1 MRLEQLRFFVE
12 VSRRHSFSLAASH
25 LFLTQQNIST
35 GIRKL
40 EEELGFKLFER
51 THQGVILTPLGEEV
65 LVKAEEI
72 LEQVDGLKTI
82 GRSASKQLTGELRVE
97 LVPYIA
103 LPEIIVYF
111 YRQNPAVTIKTTER
125 APAEIITNLQQ
136 DTADVGFVY
145 LRTEETLSQEEDLKT
160 PGLVQEKLSN
170 DQLYLCV
177 SKKLQFP
184 KQSYSISEI
193 LEKKMSLVIFD
204 SLYEWTMESFGMV
217 NAEGPLV
224 YRADTQVYKKM
235 IQEGLAAGFA
245 TKMGLDQE
253 IIFKKGEVNT
263 LRIKGAYLTV
273 CMLYKESPTSSLKTD
288 FISMIRTK
296 FQEMSTEG
304 TP

>member
-12 VSRRHSFSLAASH
+12 VSRRRSFSHAASH

-35 GIRKL
+35 GVRKL

-51 THQGVILTPLGEEV
+51 THSGVILTSLGEEV

-72 LEQVDGLKTI
+72 LEHCEALKAI
-82 GRSASKQLTGELRVE
+82 GRAASRQLTGELRIE

-103 LPEIIVYF
+103 LPEIIVHF
-111 YRQNPAVTIKTTER
+111 YRQNPAVSIKTTER
-125 APAEIITNLQQ
+125 APGDIITSLQ
-136 DTADVGFVY
+136 DGTADVGFVY
-145 LRTEETLSQEEDLKT
+145 LRTEETLGKIEELET
-160 PGLVQEKLSN
+160 PGLVQEMLSS

-177 SKKLQFP
+177 SKKLHFP
-184 KQSYSISEI
+184 KQSYTISE
-193 LEKKMSLVIFD
+193 LLDKKMSLVIFD

-217 NAEGPLV
+217 SAEGPLI
-224 YRADTQVYKKM
+224 YRADAQVYKKM
-235 IQEGLAAGFA
+235 IQEGLAAGFG

-263 LRIKGAYLTV
+263 LRIKGSYLTV
-273 CMLYKESPTSSLKTD
+273 CMLYKESPSSSLKED

-296 FQEMSTEG
+296 FHEMSNEG
-304 TP
+304 TS

>member
-12 VSRRHSFSLAASH
+12 VSRRHSFSHAASH
-25 LFLTQQNIST
+25 LFLSQQNIST

-51 THQGVILTPLGEEV
+51 THYGVVLTPLGEEV

-72 LEQVDGLKTI
+72 LEQCDALKSI
-82 GRSASKQLTGELRVE
+82 GRSASRQLTGELRVD

-111 YRQNPAVTIKTTER
+111 YRQNPAVSIKTTER
-125 APAEIITNLQQ
+125 APAQIISNLQEGL
-136 DTADVGFVY
+136 ADVGFVY
-145 LRTEETLSQEEDLKT
+145 LRNEESLGKEEELDT
-160 PGLVQEKLSN
+160 PGLVQEKLSS

-177 SKKLQFP
+177 SKKLHFP
-184 KQSYSISEI
+184 KQSYTISEL
-193 LEKKMSLVIFD
+193 LEKKLSLVIFD

-217 NAEGPLV
+217 NAEGPQV

-235 IQEGLAAGFA
+235 IQEGLAAGFG

-263 LRIKGAYLTV
+263 LKIKGSFLTV
-273 CMLYKESPTSSLKTD
+273 CMLYKESPTSSLKED

-296 FQEMSTEG
+296 FQEMSNED